1 MSYGIRRSVGIILA
15 CLAVLATVL
24 PPATESR
31 AAPVALTDLPW
42 VRAVTNWPAVGD
54 DPLPRVG
61 ASFTDRPLWV
71 GGTLLERGIGVYAPS
86 EIEYVLE
93 GRYEALSVLIGV
105 ADDALPAGERGAVRF
120 RIFGDGRELFASDPV
135 PPGEPPQPVRV
146 GLTGVQ
152 RLLLRTEP
160 LAPDLAPA
168 YAVWGEPVLIRRGGP
183 PVRPRQD
190 LEQAPARPGPVLQAV
205 EERLFAALA
214 GGAPLLPARVAAQ
227 DLPEVGIGVAGGR
240 IGILIERAAEPH
252 PSGEPAWPALAL
264 LDTAAQRVLARGLF
278 PAIQTG
284 AGDWLSFAH
293 HAVLASVER
302 AALRDMVLG
311 DGEVLTLRGRLP
323 DEEAQVELRVG
334 AYARR
339 PYVTLQLVVPA
350 APDGFVV
357 RTLRYFDESSAQAGY
372 GLALPGQRA
381 TAYFT
386 DQNRVRRGL
395 IYPDGIVRSDHAS
408 PGRPLFLYSENRP
421 VGLVLAPLD
430 ATEAAPFFRARQD
443 APGELAAFTYELPYP
458 AVLPPDR
465 TGEAGGKAMAA
476 HQIVQAPRLLI
487 QPVETNDPRTALA
500 EYRRIMS
507 QLHPPAPLP
516 SWVKLQWGSWY
527 AAGINVT
534 EADVR
539 RQIDYIAQYLA
550 DLGPWHIFLD
560 AGWYVSEGRE
570 GADWM
575 TVDEEKFPSGIR
587 ALVDYA
593 HAHGIR
599 LIMYL
604 STPYLDNEWRENNWM
619 GLKGIID
626 VHPDWLIRLGPLPG
640 DDRYDIEGRPA
651 EAYLYDYENPE
662 LRAYMEALLQRYF
675 VEYGAD
681 GLFIDGL
688 ADADRGV
695 LLQRAWRQL
704 DPAAEERARSRPLVP
719 ALQILRSIWRTISAL
734 NPEVYVQSGAT
745 PAYAA
750 PYVHTFIYGDD
761 YPAFTNRYPAGGLLE
776 HLDYGVIQMLVL
788 GERADIGSAR
798 AEDPTD
804 PAQRMLLL
812 NWLEAG
818 LALGARTTLSFDLA
832 AMDTRTLAMLR
843 SRLAHYNAFQGGDTR
858 TDSLFGPTYVAT
870 TLDGMTYLGLINRE
884 TKPKRVQLQLADL
897 GLDPRRTYTLF
908 DASTEH
914 YRTVKDKLELVL
926 PPQSFRLLLLRST
939 PGVMWTPSSFTQ
951 RALPVTRDGRTA
963 TRLLVTAYSPE
974 GVPGQMTLA
983 CNRPSAVQLDGR
995 LLHPGEYV
1003 VSTANHTLKISYSAG
1018 YQHLLSVTCEG

>member
-1 MSYGIRRSVGIILA
+1 MKRSLGILLA
-15 CLAVLATVL
+15 GLAVLAALL
-24 PPATESR
+24 PPATETR

-61 ASFTDRPLWV
+61 ASFADRPLWV
-71 GGTLLERGIGVYAPS
+71 GGMLLERGIGVYAPS
-86 EIEYVLE
+86 EIEYALE
-93 GRYEALSVLIGV
+93 GRYEALTALVGV

-120 RIFGDGRELFASDPV
+120 RILGDGRELFSSEPLL
-135 PPGEPPQPVRV
+135 PGDPPQPVQV
-146 GLTGVQ
+146 GLRGVQ
-152 RLLLRTEP
+152 RLLLRAEP
-160 LAPDLAPA
+160 LALDLAPA
-168 YAVWGEPVLIRRGGP
+168 YAVWGEPVLIRRGGQ
-183 PVRPRQD
+183 PVRTRQ
-190 LEQAPARPGPVLQAV
+190 EGEPASARPGPELRAL

-214 GGAPLLPARVAAQ
+214 GGAPLLPTRVAAEE
-227 DLPEVGIGVAGGR
+227 LPPVSIGLAGGR
-240 IGILIERAAEPH
+240 IGVLVERAAEPR
-252 PSGEPAWPALAL
+252 SGGEPSWPALAV
-264 LDTAAQRVLARGLF
+264 LDTATQRLLARGLF
-278 PAIQTG
+278 PAVQTG
-284 AGDWLSFAH
+284 AGDWLAFARD
-293 HAVLASVER
+293 AALETVER
-302 AALRDMVLG
+302 AGLRDPVLG
-311 DGEVLTLRGRLP
+311 EGEVLTLRGHLP
-323 DEEAQVELRVG
+323 DQAAQVELRVA

-339 PYVTLQLVVPA
+339 PYLTVQLVVPR

-357 RTLRYFDESSAQAGY
+357 RTLRYFDEQSSTAGY
-372 GLALPGQRA
+372 GLALPGLRA
-381 TAYFT
+381 TAYYT

-395 IYPDGIVRSDHAS
+395 IYPDGITRGDHAS
-408 PGRPLFLYSENRP
+408 PGRPLFLYSENWP

-430 ATEAAPFFRARQD
+430 PTEAAPIFRVRQD
-443 APGELAAFTYELPYP
+443 SPGELAAFTYELPYP
-458 AVLPPDR
+458 AVLPP
-465 TGEAGGKAMAA
+465 GHGAASGPAM
-476 HQIVQAPRLLI
+476 QAPRLLI
-487 QPVETNDPRTALA
+487 QPVETNDPRAGLA
-500 EYRRIMS
+500 EYRRIMA

-516 SWVKLQWGSWY
+516 AWVKLQWGSWY
-527 AAGINVT
+527 AAGIDVT
-534 EADVR
+534 EHDVR
-539 RQIDYIAQYLA
+539 RQIDYISRYLA

-604 STPYLDNEWRENNWM
+604 STPYLDNELRENNWL

-626 VHPDWLIRLGPLPG
+626 AHPDWLIRLGPLPG
-640 DDRYDIEGRPA
+640 DDRYNAAGRPA

-662 LRAYMEALLQRYF
+662 LRAYMESLLHRYF
-675 VEYGAD
+675 VEFGAD

-695 LLQRAWRQL
+695 LVQRTWQQL
-704 DPAAEERARSRPLVP
+704 DPSAEERARSRPLVP
-719 ALQILRSIWRTISAL
+719 VLEILRSTWRTISAL
-734 NPEVYVQSGAT
+734 NPDVYVQSGAT

-776 HLDYGVIQMLVL
+776 HLDYGVTQMLVL

-804 PAQRMLLL
+804 PAERTLLL

-818 LALGARTTLSFDLA
+818 LALGARATLNFDLA
-832 AMDTRTLAMLR
+832 AMDARTLAMLR

-858 TDSLFGPTYVAT
+858 TDSPFAPTYVAT
-870 TLDGMTYLGLINRE
+870 TLDGMTYLGLVNRE
-884 TKPKRVQLQLADL
+884 ARPKRVQLRLADL

-914 YRTVKDKLELVL
+914 YRTVKDRLELVL

-951 RALPVTRDGRTA
+951 RALPVTRDGRPA
-963 TRLLVTAYSPE
+963 MRLLVTAYSPE

-983 CNRPSAVQLDGR
+983 CSRPSSIQLDGR
-995 LLHPGEYV
+995 QLHPGEYV
-1003 VSTANHTLKISYSAG
+1003 VSTANRTLTVTYSAG

>member
-1 MSYGIRRSVGIILA
+1 MLQRVRSSLGIILA
-15 CLAVLATVL
+15 GLAALALLL
-24 PPATESR
+24 PPATETR

-54 DPLPRVG
+54 DPLPRIG

-71 GGTLLERGIGVYAPS
+71 GGMLLERGIGVYAPS
-86 EIEYVLE
+86 EIEYALD
-93 GRYEALSVLIGV
+93 GRYEALAAVVGV
-105 ADDALPAGERGAVRF
+105 ADDALPAGERGGVRF
-120 RIFGDGRELFASDPV
+120 RILGDGRELFASEPLL
-135 PPGEPPQPVRV
+135 PGDLPQPVQV

-152 RLLLRTEP
+152 RLLLRAEP

-168 YAVWGEPVLIRRGGP
+168 YAVWGEPVLIRRAGQP
-183 PVRPRQD
+183 ARSRQEVD
-190 LEQAPARPGPVLQAV
+190 PASARPGPQLQAV

-214 GGAPLLPARVAAQ
+214 GGAPLLPTWVTAEQ
-227 DLPEVGIGVAGGR
+227 LPPVGIGLAGGR
-240 IGILIERAAEPH
+240 IGVLVERAREPH
-252 PSGEPAWPALAL
+252 PSGEPGWPALAL
-264 LDTAAQRVLARGLF
+264 LDTATRRLLARGLF
-278 PAIQTG
+278 PAVQISS
-284 AGDWLSFAH
+284 GDWLAFARD
-293 HAVLASVER
+293 AALETVER
-302 AALRDMVLG
+302 AGLRDPVLG
-311 DGEVLTLRGRLP
+311 EGEVLTLRGHLP
-323 DEEAQVELRVG
+323 DQGTQVELRIG
-334 AYARR
+334 AYSRR
-339 PYVTLQLVVPA
+339 PYVTVQLVVLQ

-357 RTLRYFDESSAQAGY
+357 RTIRYFDEQSTTADS
-372 GLALPGQRA
+372 GLALPGLRA
-381 TAYFT
+381 TAYYT

-395 IYPDGIVRSDHAS
+395 IYPDGIARGDHAS
-408 PGRPLFLYSENRP
+408 PGRPLFLYSQNRP
-421 VGLVLAPLD
+421 AGLVLAPID
-430 ATEAAPFFRARQD
+430 PTEAAPFFRARQD

-458 AVLPPDR
+458 AVLPSGRGVTARP
-465 TGEAGGKAMAA
+465 AM
-476 HQIVQAPRLLI
+476 QAPRLLI
-487 QPVETNDPRTALA
+487 QPVETNDPRDGLA
-500 EYRRIMS
+500 EYRRIMA

-516 SWVKLQWGSWY
+516 AWVKLQWGSWY

-534 EADVR
+534 EYDVR
-539 RQIDYIAQYLA
+539 RQIDYISQYLS
-550 DLGPWHIFLD
+550 DLGPWHVFLD

-604 STPYLDNEWRENNWM
+604 STPYLDNERRENNWV

-626 VHPDWLIRLGPLPG
+626 AHPDWLIRLGPLPD
-640 DDRYDIEGRPA
+640 DDRYDSEGRPA
-651 EAYLYDYENPE
+651 EAYLYDYESPD
-662 LRAYMEALLQRYF
+662 LRAYMEALLHRYF

-695 LLQRAWRQL
+695 LVQRTWQQL

-719 ALQILRSIWRTISAL
+719 ALEILRSIWRTISAL
-734 NPEVYVQSGAT
+734 HPDVYVQSGAT

-776 HLDYGVIQMLVL
+776 HLDYGVTQMLVL

-798 AEDPTD
+798 AEDPTN
-804 PAQRMLLL
+804 PAERTLML

-818 LALGARTTLSFDLA
+818 LALGARATLNFDLA
-832 AMDTRTLAMLR
+832 AMDVRTLAMLR

-858 TDSLFGPTYVAT
+858 TDSPFAPTYVAT
-870 TLDGMTYLGLINRE
+870 TLDGMTYLGLINRDA
-884 TKPKRVQLQLADL
+884 KPKRMQVRLADL
-897 GLDPRRTYTLF
+897 GLDPRHTYTLF

-926 PPQSFRLLLLRST
+926 PPQSFRLILLRTT

-951 RALPVTRDGRTA
+951 RALPVTRDGRPA
-963 TRLLVTAYSPE
+963 MRLLVSAYSPE

-983 CNRPSAVQLDGR
+983 CSRPSSVQLDGR

-1003 VSTANHTLKISYSAG
+1003 VSTANRTLTVSYRPG